1 MAKGKIAVLMAK
13 NRMAISVTIL
23 NGNIESKTG

>member
-13 NRMAISVTIL
+13 SKMAISVAIL
-23 NGNIESKTG
+23 NGNIE